1 MNVFWHEL
9 RTQRKSLIIWLVV
22 IVVFVFVSLVK
33 FDSIAESGGS
43 AMEIFKNLS
52 PTLLAVFGMNGLDLA
67 TLDGYVGVCFIFIA
81 VMAAIFAGMLGA
93 NVIAEEETDK
103 TIDFLYPKPVARS
116 HILTQK
122 LLVVALGIVLMA
134 TTIYLS
140 VLAATLKYYPDDA
153 TLSAFANFGGAAL
166 LIMLLAASI
175 GVLFAA
181 TIPQSKQ
188 SASAVS
194 IVIVVSYFAY
204 ALSKMSPSLDWL
216 HYVSVFRWY
225 DAVDILQAGNLA
237 IWSVGVTALVSIA
250 ALLAAFVAYSRRD
263 LIA

>member
-52 PTLLAVFGMNGLDLA
+52 PSLLAVFGMNGLDLA

-81 VMAAIFAGMLGA
+81 VMAAIFAGMLG
-93 NVIAEEETDK
+93 VKVVAEEEIDK
-103 TIDFLYPKPVARS
+103 TIEFLYPKPTTRS
-116 HILTQK
+116 HILIQK
-122 LLVVALGIVLMA
+122 LLVVAIGTILMA
-134 TTIYLS
+134 ATVYLS
-140 VLAATLKYYPDDA
+140 LLVATLKYYPDA
-153 TLSAFANFGGAAL
+153 STLSAFANFSIAAL
-166 LIMLLAASI
+166 LIMLLTASV

-181 TIPQSKQ
+181 ALPRSKQ
-188 SASAVS
+188 STGAVS
-194 IVIVVSYFAY
+194 LVVVVSYFAY